1 MLTMN
6 LMDWNFLIKY
16 PPKTGKGNAL
26 CHMNGDTRN
35 YYVTFLAVS
44 DYKLIRSEE
53 YKPKIIIPIVAR
65 EIYSWLY
72 SNYKGL

>member
-1 MLTMN
+1 MP
-6 LMDWNFLIKY
+6 Y
-16 PPKTGKGNAL
+16 A
-26 CHMNGDTRN
+26 HMNGDTRN

-65 EIYSWLY
+65 EIYS
-72 SNYKGL
+72 